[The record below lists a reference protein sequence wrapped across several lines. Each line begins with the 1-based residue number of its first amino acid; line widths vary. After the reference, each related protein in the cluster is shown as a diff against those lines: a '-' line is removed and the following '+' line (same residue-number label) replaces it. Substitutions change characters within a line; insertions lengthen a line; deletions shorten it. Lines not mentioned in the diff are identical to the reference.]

1 MAGQPGSEDRKKVE
15 HAAEAITLA
24 AVAALAAEALL
35 PGSGAPSW
43 VLPATE
49 IIAGWGGALV
59 TWSSGGGWFL
69 PGYLAAY
76 GSLLGGWTILAEQA
90 GLWTGTALGAWLAGL
105 AVLSPVGLVAALRR
119 RDKTPELPPAL
130 VPAAIEPDPLQME
143 MAKFEHLLDEVLPE
157 LKDSPVRVVSL
168 EEGAAGRVL
177 RLQLPRSGGATVTTL
192 RDKARTIEVMLQA
205 QEGAVG
211 FELGDHSGDVI
222 MRIRERNGLVEVATL
237 TPDLRARTVNEP
249 LIMGRQ
255 EDGSWLKMLFREMH
269 ALVVGTTGSGKSNWI
284 NVLIAQLAS
293 CNDTV
298 IWMID
303 MKQGRAGRPWFQAWE
318 DGRAAAPAI
327 DWLATTRE
335 EAWLMMQAV
344 LAAAEVRAASGIGG
358 NKIIPNPAL
367 PQICLIVDETAI
379 IFGSERGTRAD
390 VGDSAHTNTE
400 FIRKEDEVLQ
410 TGRSEAVLGV
420 FATQRGTNSMAG
432 SGDSKANL
440 TTRVALKL
448 ASIGEYQY
456 VIPDVPG
463 FAPKQLTYLCTTPG
477 VGLVAQGASVSGI
490 TKFLHHDHIE
500 GECGKDHARPHCAP
514 GCPVYATALDTG
526 NIRPSLDRMTATK
539 LGESYAN
546 RWRRAAETGVIRVP
560 LAVLNGGRVTPVD
573 IDGFD
578 EIVSGVPDPEKE
590 LHPDR
595 IRYRQFLSARGV
607 MGATPKIIW
616 EHLEEQGVADGREP
630 QENGSHTVTRECLQR
645 WMRED
650 ESDGIVNNPDMGRWK
665 FGPGDR
671 RRNAA

>member
-1 MAGQPGSEDRKKVE
+1 MAGEPGSDNRRKAE

-24 AVAALAAEALL
+24 AVAGLAAEALL
-35 PGSGAPSW
+35 PGSGMPGW

-49 IIAGWGGALV
+49 IIAGWGGAAV
-59 TWSSGGGWFL
+59 AWSGGRGWFL
-69 PGYLAAY
+69 PGYLAAF
-76 GSLLGGWTILAEQA
+76 GTMLGGWTVLAEQA

-105 AVLSPVGLVAALRR
+105 SVLAPVGLVAALRR
-119 RDKTPELPPAL
+119 REKLPELPPAF
-130 VPAAIEPDPLQME
+130 VPAAIEPDPLELE
-143 MAKFEHLLDEVLPE
+143 MRKFEHLLAEVLPE
-157 LKDSPVRVVSL
+157 LKEPVQVLHL

-177 RLQLPRSGGATVTTL
+177 RLRLPRTGGATVTTL
-192 RDKARTIEVMLQA
+192 RDKARVIEVMLQA

-222 MRIRERNGLVEVATL
+222 MRIRERDGLGESATL

-249 LIMGRQ
+249 LVIGRQ
-255 EDGSWLKMLFREMH
+255 EDGSWLKILFREMH

-318 DGRAAAPAI
+318 DGRAAAPVI

-335 EAWLMMQAV
+335 EAWLMMEAV
-344 LAAAEVRAASGIGG
+344 LAAAQARSASGIGA
-358 NKIIPNPAL
+358 NKIIPTSAL

-379 IFGSERGTRAD
+379 IFGSERGTRFEL
-390 VGDSAHTNTE
+390 GDGAHTNTQ
-400 FIRKEDEVLQ
+400 FIAKEDEILQ
-410 TGRSEAVLGV
+410 TGRSEAVVGV

-448 ASIGEYQY
+448 ASLGEYQY
-456 VIPDVPG
+456 VIPDVPN
-463 FAPKQLTYLCTTPG
+463 FAPKQLTYLTSTPG
-477 VGLVAQGASVSGI
+477 VGLVAQGSNVSGI

-514 GCPVYATALDTG
+514 GCPVYQSALDTG
-526 NIRPSLDRMTATK
+526 NIRPALDTMTATA
-539 LGESYAN
+539 LGESYAG
-546 RWRRAAETGVIRVP
+546 RWRRASDTRVIRVP
-560 LAVLNGGRVTPVD
+560 LAVLQGGKSAPVS
-573 IDGFD
+573 IDDF
-578 EIVSGVPDPEKE
+578 ESIVSGVPDPEKE

-595 IRYRQFLSARGV
+595 ILYRQFLASRGP
-607 MGATPKIIW
+607 MGASPKVIW
-616 EHLEEQGVADGREP
+616 EYLEDQAIADGREAK
-630 QENGSHTVTRECLQR
+630 EDGTHTVTRECLQR

-650 ESDGIVNNPDMGRWK
+650 EGDGIVHNPDMGRWK
-665 FGPGDR
+665 FGPGSR
-671 RRNAA
+671 RSAA